1 MDSEYSYVAV
11 GADDAEKVALLLD
24 GASCQYDCMRV
35 GDAEV
40 FRTTLGADG
49 IEHAFSEFGFDGLWR
64 VVYSDDDS
72 MVDRFHGWD
81 TVLGD
86 MSASDIMGVFDGV
99 FGDPPF
105 EDMPEQDVPEKFKWV
120 DDEFNAIEKEYGNE
134 LAQRVANIAF
144 FMADSAYKDGIEEI
158 CPIDSDGIPCVVGD
172 RMCHRSESSKIDRTE
187 FTVMAISDDSLFY
200 SLDGSSMPT
209 SSALAET
216 CVHCDERSLEDIL
229 RQFANDI
236 ICMSEDDSIDYV
248 IERAVAA
255 VEGIQR

>member
-11 GADDAEKVALLLD
+11 GADDAEKAALLLD
-24 GASCQYDCMRV
+24 GASCQYDSMKV

-40 FRTTLGADG
+40 FRTALGADG
-49 IEHAFSEFGFDGLWR
+49 IGRAFAEFGFDGPWR
-64 VVYSDDDS
+64 IVYSDGDS
-72 MVDRFHGWD
+72 TVDRFHGD
-81 TVLGD
+81 DVVLGD
-86 MSASDIMGVFDGV
+86 MSASDIAGAFGGPPSDDMGI
-99 FGDPPF
+99 
-105 EDMPEQDVPEKFKWV
+105 PEVPERFKWAN
-120 DDEFNAIEKEYGNE
+120 DEFDAIEKEYGNE

-144 FMADSAYKDGIEEI
+144 FMADSAYKDGIAET
-158 CPIDSDGIPCVVGD
+158 CPIDSDGIPCMVDD
-172 RMCHRSESSKIDRTE
+172 RMCYRSESNRIDRTE
-187 FTVMAISDDSLFY
+187 FTVMAISEDSLFY

-209 SSALAET
+209 SSTLAEA

-248 IERAVAA
+248 VERAVAA